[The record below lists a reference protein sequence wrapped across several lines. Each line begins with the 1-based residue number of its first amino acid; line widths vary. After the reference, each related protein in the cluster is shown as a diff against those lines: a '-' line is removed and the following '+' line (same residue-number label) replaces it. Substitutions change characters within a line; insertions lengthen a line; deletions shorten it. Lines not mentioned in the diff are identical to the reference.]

1 MSKQELMDKIRPI
14 LEKGK
19 SINDIIFISKKMSA
33 FDIAFMLKL
42 LRPTKK
48 DLKPRLIGIDRESYG
63 METKSIY
70 DFIEN
75 PILTGGGDGLE
86 QLVFG
91 CVAAL
96 DVYTENEILTVLEA
110 QQQWRE
116 KPNE

>member
-19 SINDIIFISKKMSA
+19 SINDIIFVSKKMGF
-33 FDIAFMLKL
+33 FDIAFMLEL
-42 LRPTKK
+42 LRPTKE
-48 DLKPRLIGIDRESYG
+48 DCKPRLISIDRKSYG
-63 METKSIY
+63 WTTEQIY
-70 DFIEN
+70 DFVEN
-75 PILTGGGDGLE
+75 PCWGGDGFE

-110 QQQWRE
+110 QQQWS
-116 KPNE
+116 NT